1 MPRIWDDLLSEH
13 DRAVYANAGYG
24 GHGGGGQRPA
34 LIVIDVTYDFV
45 GERPEPVLESIK
57 KFPNSCGE
65 RGWRSMDAI
74 RDLLA
79 VCREQ
84 GVPIFYTRAPSVRS
98 ALARGAWGW
107 KKTNE
112 STRGELAN
120 RQGNEFP
127 DLVVPRDGETI
138 IEKTKPS
145 AFFGTP
151 LLSFLV
157 ALGVDTLVVTGSTTS
172 GCVRATVLDSFS
184 NNLHTIVVEEGV
196 FDRADLPHRANLFD
210 MQAKYADV
218 FSLEQTIGY
227 LNGLRAQTLVSSAG
241 TAGRT
246 GAGSASLSGTVL
258 VQPKV

>member
-1 MPRIWDDLLSEH
+1 MPRIWDDLLNDH

-24 GHGGGGQRPA
+24 GHGGGGERPA

-45 GERPEPVLESIK
+45 GDRPEPVLDSIQ

-65 RGWRSMDAI
+65 RGWRSMEAI
-74 RDLLA
+74 RDVLA
-79 VCREQ
+79 VCRDQ
-84 GVPIFYTRAPSVRS
+84 HVPIFYTRAPSVRS
-98 ALARGAWGW
+98 TLARGSWGW

-112 STRGELAN
+112 NTRGELAK
-120 RQGNEFP
+120 RIGNEFP
-127 DLVVPRDGETI
+127 DLVLPHADETV

-151 LLSFLV
+151 LLSYLV

-184 NNLHTIVVEEGV
+184 NNFRTIVVEEGV

-210 MQAKYADV
+210 MQSKYADV
-218 FSLEQTIGY
+218 FPLEQTIGY
-227 LNGLRAQTLVSSAG
+227 LRSLPSTPGDNGRGREVLE
-241 TAGRT
+241 AGRRGKST
-246 GAGSASLSGTVL
+246 RSS
-258 VQPKV
+258 